1 MKISCI
7 QFAPVYGEVEGNL
20 DRMCLF
26 ATQAEG
32 DIVIFP
38 ELCLTGY
45 FFKSKSEIAPLAES
59 IQGPTVAAL
68 SALAREEG
76 KAIVTGFLEESEGS
90 FYNSSLAF
98 DANGQLVGHYR
109 KVHLF
114 YYETQIFATGDLGF
128 PVFPIKTRSGSV
140 DVGMLIC
147 YDWRFPEA
155 ARILALNGAALIAI
169 PSNIVTTTAMLHV
182 TLRTRAFENKV
193 GLAFAD
199 RTGSETNSGETL
211 QFRGESAIIGMNGEV
226 LTSASEHDEEIIST
240 EIDLSKAQDKQIN
253 AFNDIITDRPRAG
266 YGI

>member
-1 MKISCI
+1 MKISCV
-7 QFAPVYGEVEGNL
+7 QFTPAYGDVKGNL
-20 DRMCLF
+20 DRMRLF
-26 ATQAEG
+26 AKHAEG

-45 FFKSKSEIAPLAES
+45 FFKSKTEIAPLAES
-59 IQGPTVAAL
+59 IHGQTCAAL
-68 SALAREEG
+68 SRLAHEER
-76 KAIVTGFLEESEGS
+76 KAIVTGFLEESNGT
-90 FYNSSLAF
+90 FYNTALAF

-114 YYETQIFATGDLGF
+114 YYETQIFAKGDLGF
-128 PVFPIKTRSGSV
+128 PIFSLATRSNSV
-140 DVGMLIC
+140 DMGMLIC

-155 ARILALNGAALIAI
+155 ARKLALNGAALIAI
-169 PSNIVTTTAMLHV
+169 PSNIVTTTGLLHV

-199 RTGSETNSGETL
+199 RTGLETNSGETL

-226 LTSASEHDEEIIST
+226 LSVASEQDEEIIT
-240 EIDLSKAQDKQIN
+240 VDVDLSKAKDKQIN
-253 AFNDIITDRPRAG
+253 VFNNIISDRPPEG